1 MTSLFECS
9 SRTSKFDGGAKELLK
24 ASFGSMTAEDEEE
37 SSEEEEE
44 YEDGLGEEREIRCKR

>member
-1 MTSLFECS
+1 MSVVHGLRCN
-9 SRTSKFDGGAKELLK
+9 DGGAKELLK